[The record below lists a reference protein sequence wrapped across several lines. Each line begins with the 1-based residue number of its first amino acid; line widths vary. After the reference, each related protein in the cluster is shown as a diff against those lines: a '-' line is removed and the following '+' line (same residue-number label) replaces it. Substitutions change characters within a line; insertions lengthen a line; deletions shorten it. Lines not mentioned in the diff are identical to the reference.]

1 MSLYLYSTVFN
12 STLIFLFYRKML
24 TFYQRPVPIGAQDI
38 GSWQVIFSLVSVVS
52 VITNAAIVCF
62 TMDVLEQYSYLG
74 RTWLFIGFQWFLIS
88 VQFIISAAIP
98 DIPASVQIQSQ
109 RSEFIVSKLILHV
122 EDEDYGEEQ
131 EDPNGRQSVI
141 DSANPLLANANAN
154 KDHSKDEVDVLP
166 DVEIRQFPH
175 SKPNNGWPTVLKRE
189 QV

>member
-1 MSLYLYSTVFN
+1 
-12 STLIFLFYRKML
+12 ML

-52 VITNAAIVCF
+52 VVTNAAIVCF
-62 TMDVLEQYSYLG
+62 TMNVLDGYSYLG

-98 DIPASVQIQSQ
+98 DTPESVHIQQ
-109 RSEFIVSKLILHV
+109 KRAEFIVSKLILHV

-141 DSANPLLANANAN
+141 DSANPLLAAQA
-154 KDHSKDEVDVLP
+154 KHGHDDKVYPEVHV
-166 DVEIRQFPH
+166 RAFPH
-175 SKPNNGWPTVLKRE
+175 SKPKDGWPSVIKRE
-189 QV
+189 KV